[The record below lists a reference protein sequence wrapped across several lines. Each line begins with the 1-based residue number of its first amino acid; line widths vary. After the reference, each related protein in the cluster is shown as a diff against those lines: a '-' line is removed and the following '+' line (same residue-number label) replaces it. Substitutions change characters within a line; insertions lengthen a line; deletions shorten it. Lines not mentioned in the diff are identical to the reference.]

1 MRDTPTLPENARWQ
15 DLLDL
20 AAEWVW
26 EWDTAFRVSQLSP
39 GFAESTGLLPQ
50 SFLGRRLDESLGVT
64 GGDAHWTAHRATIG
78 AHQRFRDFVFKVD
91 GSNGD
96 AVWLK
101 IGGMPLFD
109 AAGVFRGYQGIG
121 NNVTQEVEANLAL
134 RAREQRYARF
144 FDVAPVWFW
153 ENDASHRLTF
163 ISTNAQRTLGMMP
176 ADYLGQRLS
185 DTPGVTISPE
195 MGRLAITAQSARL
208 PYDDFI
214 HGLKRA
220 DGSLV
225 WISTSGIPTFDEN
238 GRYRGHCGISRN
250 VTAQVEAENALRER
264 DRRFRELVDTSSVS
278 LEASTW
284 LGASGCPSRAKT

>member
-163 ISTNAQRTLGMMP
+163 ISTNAQRTLGMM
-176 ADYLGQRLS
+176 
-185 DTPGVTISPE
+185 
-195 MGRLAITAQSARL
+195 
-208 PYDDFI
+208 
-214 HGLKRA
+214 
-220 DGSLV
+220 
-225 WISTSGIPTFDEN
+225 
-238 GRYRGHCGISRN
+238 
-250 VTAQVEAENALRER
+250 
-264 DRRFRELVDTSSVS
+264 
-278 LEASTW
+278 
-284 LGASGCPSRAKT
+284 